1 MTFKE
6 QKPANHFMILLFNK
20 KYIIITIIN
29 MRKQINKKT
38 KNKNE

>member
-20 KYIIITIIN
+20 KIYN
-29 MRKQINKKT
+29 YYNNKYEKT
-38 KNKNE
+38 NK